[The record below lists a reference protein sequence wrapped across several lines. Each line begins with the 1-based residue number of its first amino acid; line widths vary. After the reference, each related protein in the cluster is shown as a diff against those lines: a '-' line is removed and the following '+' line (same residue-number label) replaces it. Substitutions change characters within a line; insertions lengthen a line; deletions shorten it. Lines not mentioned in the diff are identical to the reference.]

1 VLKAR
6 KASNVGAVL
15 VYPMAPN
22 PSQLPQHP
30 ARKDIVLAVAW
41 ITPVNLTL
49 SMSQVVQFRA
59 KNSELANEP
68 IVEAD

>member
-1 VLKAR
+1 VH
-6 KASNVGAVL
+6 GHCE
-15 VYPMAPN
+15 
-22 PSQLPQHP
+22 HP